1 MMLFKNVL
9 KILLKKFYLK
19 TVVSEVRTK
28 THAGKAARK
37 KKRFAL
43 KGRTPIPESKYASFL
58 FYLLYHLRMIICFII
73 CA

>member
-1 MMLFKNVL
+1 M
-9 KILLKKFYLK
+9 LLKNITKN
-19 TVVSEVRTK
+19 VVSEVTAK